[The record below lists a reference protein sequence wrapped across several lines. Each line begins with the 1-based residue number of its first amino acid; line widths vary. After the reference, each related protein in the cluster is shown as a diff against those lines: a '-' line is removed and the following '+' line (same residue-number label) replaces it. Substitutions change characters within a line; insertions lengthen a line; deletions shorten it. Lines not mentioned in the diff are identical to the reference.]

1 MRIYTTAKL
10 SENISRTPEGYLLC
24 KGAALARTG
33 TMAYL
38 PEEVPPEV
46 IKGFRG
52 DQVLITRDA
61 AEVFRPATLASFEGK
76 PFTLNH
82 PDEDVNPDNW
92 SDLAHGFAFNVRRGD
107 DRQQDLMLADI
118 LITEADAIDAVLH
131 DGMRELSCG
140 YDCDFEVIRPGVG
153 RQINIMGNHVALVD
167 HGRAGARCKIKD
179 QREIPMAMGTK
190 KKKRSIADMLRGV
203 LKDAEAAEAKAPQD
217 EDTPP
222 PQDEDNPVA
231 TTDDDVA
238 ASLEEIKLMLRTLV
252 EALKPQGTDEDPQ
265 AQDEDPDQSAQD
277 EDDPQ
282 ADEDPDQSAQDED
295 DPQADEDLPVK
306 SADRKPGRMADAAT
320 VRSAKRMGLS
330 GCRVGDNADVVR
342 RTALGMACR
351 NPNTRRIVDSVLGGK
366 AIANAT
372 AAEVR
377 AAFAAVGV
385 LAGAGNNRRTVDSL
399 SSPGAGGKKGP
410 ITPADINKMN
420 AAYYG
425 KGGK

>member
-10 SENISRTPEGYLLC
+10 SDNISQTPEGYLLC
-24 KGAALARTG
+24 QGAALARTG

-38 PEEVPPEV
+38 PEEVSPEIV
-46 IKGFRG
+46 KGFHG

-76 PFTLNH
+76 PFTLDH
-82 PDEDVNPDNW
+82 PEDDVSPDNW
-92 SDLAHGFAFNVRRGD
+92 SDLAHGIVINVRRGD
-107 DRQQDLMLADI
+107 GRQQDLMLADI
-118 LITEADAIDAVLH
+118 LITDANAIDAVLQENT
-131 DGMRELSCG
+131 RELSCG

-153 RQINIMGNHVALVD
+153 RQINIVGNHVALVD
-167 HGRAGARCKIKD
+167 HARAGARCKIKD
-179 QREIPMAMGTK
+179 QMETPMTPK
-190 KKKRSIADMLRGV
+190 KTNKRGWADKLRRL
-203 LKDAEAAEAKAPQD
+203 LKDAEAEEANAPQD

-222 PQDEDNPVA
+222 PQDEGNPVA

-265 AQDEDPDQSAQD
+265 AQDEDPDQSATD

-282 ADEDPDQSAQDED
+282 ADEDPDQSARDED
-295 DPQADEDLPVK
+295 DPQQDEDLPVK

>member
-10 SENISRTPEGYLLC
+10 SDNISQTPEGYLLC
-24 KGAALARTG
+24 QGAALARTG

-38 PEEVPPEV
+38 PEEVPPEIV
-46 IKGFRG
+46 KGFHG

-76 PFTLNH
+76 PFTLDH
-82 PDEDVNPDNW
+82 PDDDVSPDNW
-92 SDLAHGFAFNVRRGD
+92 SDLAHGIVINVRRGD
-107 DRQQDLMLADI
+107 GRQQDLMLADI
-118 LITEADAIDAVLH
+118 LITDANAIDAVLQE
-131 DGMRELSCG
+131 DTRELSCG
-140 YDCDFEVIRPGVG
+140 YDCDFEIIRPGVG

-179 QREIPMAMGTK
+179 QRETPMTPKKTK
-190 KKKRSIADMLRGV
+190 KPSWVDKMRRL
-203 LKDAEAAEAKAPQD
+203 LKDAEAEEANAPQD

-252 EALKPQGTDEDPQ
+252 EAIKPQGTDEDPQ

-282 ADEDPDQSAQDED
+282 QDEDPDACAQDED
-295 DPQADEDLPVK
+295 DPQQDEDLPTK

-320 VRSAKRMGLS
+320 VRSAKRMGLL
-330 GCRVGDNADVVR
+330 GCRVGDNANVVR
-342 RTALGMACR
+342 RAALGMACR
-351 NPNTRRIVDSVLGGK
+351 NPNTRRIVDSVLGGR

-399 SSPGAGGKKGP
+399 SSPGTGGKKGP
-410 ITPADINKMN
+410 ITPADINKLN

>member
-38 PEEVPPEV
+38 PGEVPPELV
-46 IKGFRG
+46 KGFSG

-76 PFTLNH
+76 PFTLDH
-82 PDEDVNPDNW
+82 PDEDVSPDNW
-92 SDLAHGFAFNVRRGD
+92 SELAHGFAFNVRRGD
-107 DRQQDLMLADI
+107 GRQQDLMLADI
-118 LITEADAIDAVLH
+118 LITEANAIDAVRH

-179 QREIPMAMGTK
+179 QRETPMTPK
-190 KKKRSIADMLRGV
+190 KTNKRGWADKLRRL
-203 LKDAEAAEAKAPQD
+203 LKDAEAEEASAPQD

-295 DPQADEDLPVK
+295 DPQADEDPPVK

-372 AAEVR
+372 VAEVR

-399 SSPGAGGKKGP
+399 SSPGAGGKKGT
-410 ITPADINKMN
+410 ITPAEINKLN